1 MLNYIDYSS
10 DYKRALSRYNEIME
24 FIGVPEMT
32 WMTDKSKI
40 EYETWS
46 VDDMCDE
53 CLFWYSLYYDMNECD
68 DRLYLRYGS
77 EDDIKNWHTSTKK
90 LMRFIQRF
98 GSEYQIR
105 RMNTF
110 KDSVRSIPRKDPRLK
125 EKKKRRKKDK

>member
-105 RMNTF
+105 RMNKFQEKTL
-110 KDSVRSIPRKDPRLK
+110 DLRKRK
-125 EKKKRRKKDK
+125 REKKKDKQLKR